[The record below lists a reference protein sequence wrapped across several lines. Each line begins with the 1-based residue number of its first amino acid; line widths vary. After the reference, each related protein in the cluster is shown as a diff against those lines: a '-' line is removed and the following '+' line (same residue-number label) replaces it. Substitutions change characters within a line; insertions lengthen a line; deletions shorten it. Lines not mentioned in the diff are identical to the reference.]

1 MTSIFDQFEQAS
13 QISQRAP
20 PVSEPM
26 TSSGYINM
34 QMDDNTPMFSKQKMN
49 FNPSDLITH
58 VAVASDYLVLA
69 MANGKLF
76 RLDLKMPDQHE
87 GLYFLFTSG
96 IYMLMFF
103 LNRIHKVTFK

>member
-1 MTSIFDQFEQAS
+1 MTSIFDQYEQAS
-13 QISQRAP
+13 QVSQRAKP
-20 PVSEPM
+20 SEPM

-76 RLDLKMPDQHE
+76 RLDLKKPDQHE
-87 GLYFLFTSG
+87 G
-96 IYMLMFF
+96 
-103 LNRIHKVTFK
+103 

>member
-1 MTSIFDQFEQAS
+1 MTSIFDQYEQAS
-13 QISQRAP
+13 QISQRSVPA
-20 PVSEPM
+20 SEQM

-34 QMDDNTPMFSKQKMN
+34 QLNDNTPMFSKQKMN

-58 VAVASDYLVLA
+58 VAVSSDYLVLA

-87 GLYFLFTSG
+87 GNINTK
-96 IYMLMFF
+96 MFSQCF
-103 LNRIHKVTFK
+103 IINNDCII

>member
-1 MTSIFDQFEQAS
+1 MTSIFDQLEQAS
-13 QISQRAP
+13 QISQRAE

-26 TSSGYINM
+26 TSSGYITM
-34 QMDDNTPMFSKQKMN
+34 QMEDNTPMFSKQKMN

-76 RLDLKMPDQHE
+76 RLDLKVPDQHE
-87 GLYFLFTSG
+87 GLN
-96 IYMLMFF
+96 I
-103 LNRIHKVTFK
+103 IQK

>member
-1 MTSIFDQFEQAS
+1 MTSILDQYEQAS
-13 QISQRAP
+13 QVSQRAV
-20 PVSEPM
+20 PVSDQM

-34 QMDDNTPMFSKQKMN
+34 ELEDNTPLFSKQKLN

-76 RLDLKMPDQHE
+76 RLDLKKPDQHE
-87 GLYFLFTSG
+87 GEFET
-96 IYMLMFF
+96 
-103 LNRIHKVTFK
+103 